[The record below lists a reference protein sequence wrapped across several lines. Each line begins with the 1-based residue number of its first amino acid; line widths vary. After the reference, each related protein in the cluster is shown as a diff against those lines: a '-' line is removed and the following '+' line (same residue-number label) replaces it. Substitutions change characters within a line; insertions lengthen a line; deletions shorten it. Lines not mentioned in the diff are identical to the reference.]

1 MSKKQ
6 KISKSD
12 GKKVN
17 KYLCAFNNKWLNE
30 ENCKQWLK
38 KVDEKTA
45 NCTLCNSNFTIIY
58 DGFLAIEK
66 HMRNASHVKNSKLI
80 LRQNTIN
87 NFFVKKDTKEEN
99 KVILT
104 EVAFI
109 YHSIKHNHSYL
120 SMECGMKLSP
130 KLFPDSHISKK
141 N

>member
-6 KISKSD
+6 KISESD

-45 NCTLCNSNFTIIY
+45 NCILCNSNFTIIY

-87 NFFVKKDTKEEN
+87 NFFVKKVLTLSIAAKIYG
-99 KVILT
+99 KFIILKTVIT
-104 EVAFI
+104 FI
-109 YHSIKHNHSYL
+109 LLIKPSIFL
-120 SMECGMKLSP
+120 L
-130 KLFPDSHISKK
+130 D
-141 N
+141 